1 MQRTR
6 IGLLHPGQMGAAV
19 GRVLADAGHRVAW
32 ASAGRSAASRQRAAA
47 AGLEDAGTLQ
57 ALAARAEMILSIC
70 PPHAAAEV
78 AQQVAAARFTGLYA
92 ECNAISPRRTR
103 TVEATL
109 TAAGAACVDGGIVGG
124 PPSSGGQAPGGAP
137 SGGTPS
143 TGPAPGGPAA
153 AGVARTSLY
162 LSGACAGRVAACF
175 PAGRLRA
182 VVLSDRIGA
191 ASALKMCYAANT
203 KGTSALLAAIL
214 ALAER
219 EGVREALER
228 QWGEGMTGTAHRRAA
243 ESARKAWRFEGEMRE
258 IAATFTE
265 SGLPGGFH
273 EAAAQIYERLALFK
287 ESAEPPDLA
296 DVLAALLSLGE
307 RVLSP
312 TRPPI

>member
-1 MQRTR
+1 MERTR

-19 GRVLADAGHRVAW
+19 GRVLADAGHRVLWVA
-32 ASAGRSAASRQRAAA
+32 AGRTAASRQRAAA

-57 ALAARAEMILSIC
+57 ALAAQAEMILSIC

-78 AQQVAAARFTGLYA
+78 AGQVAAAGFAGVYA

-103 TVEATL
+103 AVEAAI

-124 PPSSGGQAPGGAP
+124 PPAASGLASGGSA
-137 SGGTPS
+137 SGDL
-143 TGPAPGGPAA
+143 
-153 AGVARTSLY
+153 ARTSLY
-162 LSGACAGRVAACF
+162 LSGPSAGRVAACF
-175 PAGRLRA
+175 PADRLRA

-203 KGTSALLAAIL
+203 KGASALFAAIL

-228 QWGEGMTGTAHRRAA
+228 QWGEGLTGTAHRRAA

-258 IAATFTE
+258 IAATFTD

-273 EAAAQIYERLALFK
+273 EAAAQIYQRLAPFK
-287 ESAEPPDLA
+287 GSAEPPDLT
-296 DVLAALLSLGE
+296 DVLGALLQS
-307 RVLSP
+307 R
-312 TRPPI
+312 

>member
-19 GRVLADAGHRVAW
+19 GRVLADAGHPVLW
-32 ASAGRSAASRQRAAA
+32 ASAGRSTASRQRAAA
-47 AGLEDAGTLQ
+47 AGLEDAGTLP
-57 ALAARAEMILSIC
+57 ALAARSEVILSIC

-78 AQQVAAARFTGLYA
+78 AKKVAAARFAGIYA

-103 TVEATL
+103 AVEATL

-124 PPSSGGQAPGGAP
+124 PPAAGGQAAEGM
-137 SGGTPS
+137 
-143 TGPAPGGPAA
+143 
-153 AGVARTSLY
+153 ARTSLY
-162 LSGACAGRVAACF
+162 LTGPSAGRVAACF

-273 EAAAQIYERLALFK
+273 EAAADVYRRLAPFK
-287 ESAEPPDLA
+287 ESAEPPDLT
-296 DVLAALLSLGE
+296 DVLGALLNLDE
-307 RVLSP
+307 
-312 TRPPI
+312 RPPGRHSQG

>member
-19 GRVLADAGHRVAW
+19 GRVLADAGHPVLW

-57 ALAARAEMILSIC
+57 ALAAQAEMILSIC

-78 AQQVAAARFTGLYA
+78 AKHVAAARFAGIYA

-103 TVEATL
+103 AVEATL

-124 PPSSGGQAPGGAP
+124 PPAAGQAPGG
-137 SGGTPS
+137 
-143 TGPAPGGPAA
+143 PASGGPAA
-153 AGVARTSLY
+153 EGMARTSLY
-162 LSGACAGRVAACF
+162 LSGPSAGRVAACF

-219 EGVREALER
+219 EGVREALEQ
-228 QWGEGMTGTAHRRAA
+228 QWGEGVTGTAHRRAA

-296 DVLAALLSLGE
+296 DMLGALLNLDE
-307 RVLSP
+307 
-312 TRPPI
+312 RPPPG

>member
-70 PPHAAAEV
+70 PPHAAAEM

-103 TVEATL
+103 AVEATL

-124 PPSSGGQAPGGAP
+124 PPAPGGQAPGG
-137 SGGTPS
+137 
-143 TGPAPGGPAA
+143 PAA
-153 AGVARTSLY
+153 EGTARTSLY

-228 QWGEGMTGTAHRRAA
+228 QWGEGLTGTAHRRAA

-273 EAAAQIYERLALFK
+273 EAAAHVYQRLAPFK

-296 DVLAALLSLGE
+296 DVLAALLDLDK
-307 RVLSP
+307 
-312 TRPPI
+312 RPPGRHSQG

>member
-57 ALAARAEMILSIC
+57 ALAAQSEMILSIC

-78 AQQVAAARFTGLYA
+78 AGQVAAAGFAGIYA

-103 TVEATL
+103 AVEATL

-124 PPSSGGQAPGGAP
+124 PPSPGGAA

-143 TGPAPGGPAA
+143 TGSVPGGPAA
-153 AGVARTSLY
+153 EGMARTSLY

-182 VVLSDRIGA
+182 VVMSDRIGA

-228 QWGEGMTGTAHRRAA
+228 QWGEGLTGTAHRRAA

-273 EAAAQIYERLALFK
+273 EAAAHVYQRLGPFK

-296 DVLAALLSLGE
+296 DVLAALLNPGE
-307 RVLSP
+307 R
-312 TRPPI
+312 PPPS